1 MTDTFLEDQTFRA
14 MAAEDPEYSNLVEE
28 VVDRT
33 EGVILWVFL
42 VVRSLLD
49 GIRERDSMS
58 GLRYRLDRL
67 PQNLEDFFRHMIGQI
82 DDAYVRS
89 QTVKS
94 FQLAQSQ
101 LDAARDCVQG
111 GHEDCRRGD
120 G

>member
-1 MTDTFLEDQTFRA
+1 MFDKMSSRMNKLQDLTRTDIRYYVTDTFLEDQTFRA

-67 PQNLEDFFRHMIGQI
+67 PQN
-82 DDAYVRS
+82 
-89 QTVKS
+89 
-94 FQLAQSQ
+94 
-101 LDAARDCVQG
+101 
-111 GHEDCRRGD
+111 
-120 G
+120 